1 MNYLRVYT
9 AFLPCVMIPSMTMSF
24 FVGLDEATNKSQPQV
39 RIMNTFGVLSVGAL
53 VGLSYPISIPLLA
66 GRYLYVNRN

>member
-1 MNYLRVYT
+1 
-9 AFLPCVMIPSMTMSF
+9 MTMSF